1 MKTANKWI
9 TALFAILV
17 VLLAVVFIGFQD
29 FPGSDPEI
37 VFTKPS
43 ESELREPS
51 PLEAFAEAHDLPIS
65 AWPEEL
71 LHLMEQN
78 PETEEFV
85 RNFPLM
91 KGDILPIDL
100 EDLENAEEVPLLLQ
114 WDERWGY
121 GEYGDSVMGLS
132 GCGPTCL
139 SMVCLYLL
147 EEEMYD
153 PWYIAQFSMENG
165 YCEPGAG
172 STWTLISE
180 GGVRLGLDVVEIPL
194 DEERLIRNL
203 EVGNPVIC
211 VMGPGDFT
219 STGHFIVMTG
229 YADGEI
235 RINDPNSL
243 RHSEKSWK
251 YEDIKDQIRNLWVCR
266 LP

>member
-43 ESELREPS
+43 ESALREPS

-71 LHLMEQN
+71 LHLMEEN

-100 EDLENAEEVPLLLQ
+100 EDLENAEEVPLLLT
-114 WDERWGY
+114 EK
-121 GEYGDSVMGLS
+121 
-132 GCGPTCL
+132 
-139 SMVCLYLL
+139 LL
-147 EEEMYD
+147 EEIM
-153 PWYIAQFSMENG
+153 PLVPLLVSMLKPPLSSKYIFV
-165 YCEPGAG
+165 
-172 STWTLISE
+172 T
-180 GGVRLGLDVVEIPL
+180 VEL
-194 DEERLIRNL
+194 VKLL
-203 EVGNPVIC
+203 
-211 VMGPGDFT
+211 T
-219 STGHFIVMTG
+219 
-229 YADGEI
+229 
-235 RINDPNSL
+235 
-243 RHSEKSWK
+243 
-251 YEDIKDQIRNLWVCR
+251 
-266 LP
+266 